1 MHIVYSDRHQRHDP
15 PCEFVR
21 DHMSPYSEAPA
32 RIERL
37 RAALQEAGYTDF
49 IEPRPYGPEP
59 LARVHAPDYLHFI
72 EHIFPAWTAAGRQ
85 SESIIPETFAKP
97 VMAARPELL
106 HRQPGYYCFDAQ
118 TPIVQHTWDAAR
130 TAARAAL
137 TGADLLLE
145 GHRSAYILCRPPGH
159 HAGRALYGGYCYL
172 NNAAIAAAHLHPL
185 GRIAVLDIDYH
196 HGNGTQDIFYASD
209 QVLFISI
216 HADPNRA
223 YPFFSGYPHEQGQGP
238 GQGYTHNIALPPAVD
253 DEAYLAALDQALE
266 KLQIFAPA
274 ALVLSLGLDIYRGDP
289 LGDFH
294 VSLEA
299 FGRIGDRLAA
309 LAMPT
314 LIVQEG
320 GYNIDQGGSA
330 LVNLLNAFRESHHG

>member
-1 MHIVYSDRHQRHDP
+1 MHIVYSDRHKRHDP
-15 PCEFVR
+15 PYEFVR

-37 RAALQEAGYTDF
+37 RAALQKGGHTDF

-59 LARVHAPDYLHFI
+59 LNRVHDADYLHFI
-72 EHIFPAWTAAGRQ
+72 EHIFPAWVAAGRS
-85 SESIIPETFAKP
+85 SESIIPETFANQA
-97 VMAARPELL
+97 MAARPDLL

-118 TPIVQHTWDAAR
+118 TPIVEHTWEVAL
-130 TAARAAL
+130 TAAHAAL

-145 GHRSAYILCRPPGH
+145 GHSSAYILCRPPGH
-159 HAGRALYGGYCYL
+159 HAGHALYGGYCYL
-172 NNAAIAAAHLHPL
+172 NNAALAAAHLHSL

-209 QVLFISI
+209 QVLVVSI

-223 YPFFSGYPHEQGQGP
+223 YPFFSGYPSETGQGP
-238 GQGYTHNIALPPAVD
+238 GQGYNHNIALPPAID
-253 DEAYLAALDQALE
+253 DTAYLNALDGALE
-266 KLQIFAPA
+266 RIQAFAPA
-274 ALVLSLGLDIYRGDP
+274 ALILSLGLDIYQGDP

-294 VSLEA
+294 VSLDA
-299 FGRIGDRLAA
+299 FGRIGTRISSLS
-309 LAMPT
+309 LPT

-320 GYNIDQGGSA
+320 GYNIDEGGIA
-330 LVNLLNAFRESHHG
+330 LINLLSAFN